1 MRTLGGNPISAVEDF
16 QMKDFLAVYEM
27 FYPALRRLLRL
38 SLAALFFAS
47 CSEGTVRG
55 AFALADEFLGE
66 FDRERK

>member
-1 MRTLGGNPISAVEDF
+1 
-16 QMKDFLAVYEM
+16 MKDFLAVYEM

-38 SLAALFFAS
+38 SLAALFFAG